1 MIDNIPSIIILWIYM
16 AIIWGNIIQIW
27 KKRPK
32 KISKSWS
39 LLFGAFFLLAFGDV
53 FHLLPRT
60 YLWYSYSIQ
69 NQTDIYTSSIG
80 NFIYGGG
87 LIMTGITMTFFY
99 LLFYLFW
106 KEQYIKKIE
115 IPELQRIKE
124 KIKILDIIAY
134 GSIIIRTILILL
146 PWNKYGSEPV
156 YYFGIL
162 SFRLL
167 TNFPLYVIGV
177 QVLFLFLKSYNVT
190 KNMNLIH
197 PDINKAVK
205 QSSIWIIVSFVT
217 YTFPLLGNHLVPL
230 FGMMMIPKTIAYLIV
245 IYIMKKFILLN
256 PSLEQE
262 TQQSISAKNALTY
275 ELE

>member
-1 MIDNIPSIIILWIYM
+1 MIDNIPSIIFLWIYM

-60 YLWYSYSIQ
+60 YLWYRYSLQ
-69 NQTDIYTSSIG
+69 NQIDIYTSSIG
-80 NFIYGGG
+80 VFIYGGG

-106 KEQYIKKIE
+106 KEQYIKDIE
-115 IPELQRIKE
+115 IPELQRIKG

-190 KNMNLIH
+190 KSMNLIH

-245 IYIMKKFILLN
+245 LYIMKKLILLN

-275 ELE
+275 